1 MAITKKS
8 LCNGAMIKLGKRP
21 SIADVENG
29 TSAEERVFNSIFDK
43 TIKIAIRK
51 YRPNCC
57 VSRATL
63 TQDPNYVPRWE
74 YSSGYK
80 YPNNMVKLLEI
91 QNDRWDSQ
99 LFPIE
104 SEWILSHYKKAEAG
118 ETAVPLNIKYLEN
131 KDVSMFDEDFAN
143 MCEWELAVAAAPVID
158 ATREALT
165 IAKCNSEADRWAA
178 DNAMENGFIVED
190 YNPLFDITEI
200 VKG

>member
-21 SIADVENG
+21 SIANLENG
-29 TSAEERVFNSIFDK
+29 TSAEERVFQSIFEK
-43 TIKIAIRK
+43 VIKIAIRK

-63 TQDPNYVPRWE
+63 SQDPNYVPRWE
-74 YSSGYK
+74 YHSGYK
-80 YPNNMVKLLEI
+80 YPNNMLKLLEVH
-91 QNDRWDSQ
+91 NDVWDKQ
-99 LFPIE
+99 LYPIE
-104 SEWILSHYKKAEAG
+104 GEWILSFHKKAEPG
-118 ETAVPLNIKYLEN
+118 ESAESLDIKYLEN
-131 KDVSMFDEDFAN
+131 KDVSFFDEDFAN

-165 IAKCNSEADRWAA
+165 IAKCNAEADRWAA

-200 VKG
+200 VKA